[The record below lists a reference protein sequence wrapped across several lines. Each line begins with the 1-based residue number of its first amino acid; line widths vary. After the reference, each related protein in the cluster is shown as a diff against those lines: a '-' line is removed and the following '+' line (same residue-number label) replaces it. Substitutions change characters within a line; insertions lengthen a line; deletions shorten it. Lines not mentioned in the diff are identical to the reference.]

1 MKFKLVSQYSAKTIH
16 GHLATPSGKYIK
28 DDGTELKYSDL
39 HQVKDMY
46 EQVLRGEYEFT
57 GLKQNLTRELG
68 YTNDGSDA
76 DSKKPLALEYRN
88 NFDHIVIEGI
98 PATAD
103 AVAIRDAIKD
113 ALNSLISY
121 EAQKRDKDKVRVTHQ
136 MPAGERQIFTR
147 IETAESGN
155 KHIHILMNK
164 RGFLTKEIIEKELE
178 ANKNNHLVVSKLKET
193 LDKMTITKLDKALAQ
208 ALNLQATYDQKLM
221 GELINKTLISRGL
234 SPIESFGSFTAS
246 ADSNKKTTSEAKQAI
261 NEIINN
267 DFDEE
272 TVNKVVEEI
281 QKQEHSSVDSVI
293 IQKRIAENKEKAEQ
307 LASELQKLSSESR
320 QLEQAQKAINE
331 NYALKNNVEKLSS
344 SIEQITK
351 TIEEKDSYIQQ
362 LKDIHIDELDEINK
376 DYRLKISSKNEELE
390 QKKQELDKVNEEFET
405 LWKDKEN
412 LEKELKEHIE
422 KSNKK
427 IDEISSNNEK
437 LKENISS
444 IEKEKETLVELNK
457 SLNQNNE
464 SQKTIISTKD
474 EIINSKNEIIRNKDT
489 EFDKFR
495 EESNQRRIEFQKK
508 IDILQEK
515 NDEYQKEI
523 EEFKKQRA
531 IEHQKLIDE
540 TRAKFEFE
548 NKLKEIKEEN
558 TSLKSLV
565 KSVGEKFAKV
575 TDILSK
581 LASKMTNEEK
591 KEAAKVFENTD
602 DVFKDNRNLLQKIN
616 DRRKAF
622 EVNNNNNRKNTPK
635 I

>member
-1 MKFKLVSQYSAKTIH
+1 MKFKIVAQYSAKTIH
-16 GHLATPSGKYIK
+16 AHLATPSGKYIK
-28 DDGTELKYSDL
+28 EDGTELKYDDL
-39 HQVKDMY
+39 MQVKSMY
-46 EQVLRGEYEFT
+46 EQVLSGEYEFT
-57 GLKQNLTRELG
+57 GLKQNLKRELS
-68 YTNDGSDA
+68 YTNDGTDA
-76 DSKKPLALEYRN
+76 DSKQPLALDYRN
-88 NFDHIVIEGI
+88 NFDHIIIENI
-98 PATAD
+98 PASAD
-103 AVAIRDAIKD
+103 AEAIRDAIKD
-113 ALNSLISY
+113 SLNSVISY
-121 EAQKRDKDKVRVTHQ
+121 EAQKRDKGKVNVTHQ
-136 MPAGERQIFTR
+136 MPAGEKQIFTR
-147 IETAESGN
+147 IETADSGN

-164 RGFLTKEIIEKELE
+164 RGFLTKDIIEKELE
-178 ANKNNHLVVSKLKET
+178 ANKNNSLVVSKLNET
-193 LDKMTITKLDKALAQ
+193 LEKMKIAGVDKALAQ

-261 NEIINN
+261 NEIVNN

-272 TVNKVVEEI
+272 TVSKVVEEI
-281 QKQEHSSVDSVI
+281 QKQEYSSVDSVI
-293 IQKRIAENKEKAEQ
+293 IQKRIAENKDKAEQ

-320 QLEQAQKAINE
+320 QLEHAQKAINE
-331 NYALKNNVEKLSS
+331 NFALKNNVEKLSS

-351 TIEEKDSYIQQ
+351 TIEEKDNYIQQ
-362 LKDIHIDELDEINK
+362 LKDIHIDELDEINR

-390 QKKQELDKVNEEFET
+390 QKKQELEKVNEEFEVI
-405 LWKDKEN
+405 WKDKES

-427 IDEISSNNEK
+427 IDEISINNEK
-437 LKENISS
+437 LKDNIYS
-444 IEKEKETLVELNK
+444 IEKEKETLIELNK

-474 EIINSKNEIIRNKDT
+474 EIINTKNEVIRNKDT

-508 IDILQEK
+508 IDELHQQGE
-515 NDEYQKEI
+515 NYVKEI
-523 EEFKKQRA
+523 EELKKQRA

-540 TRAKFEFE
+540 TKAKFEFE

-558 TSLKSLV
+558 NSLKSLV

-591 KEAAKVFENTD
+591 KEAAKVFDNTD